1 MTKTRTPTLEHRYS
15 PDGKYIASGHVSGV
29 VSVISTDSGEIVRNF
44 QNHRMAVRCLTFS
57 HDSKC
62 LIAGSD
68 DKYLHIYD
76 LEKNK
81 LICECTGH
89 RDSIFTIDCHPK
101 MNQVFASGS
110 SDREIK
116 IWDLSK
122 RQGDMC
128 VLVVQTNVDKI
139 RGVKWSPFGD
149 QIAVVGESSS
159 VEVYNIKLN

>member
-29 VSVISTDSGEIVRNF
+29 VSVISTDSGEIVRKF

-81 LICECTGH
+81 LICECTCGV
-89 RDSIFTIDCHPK
+89 RATRI
-101 MNQVFASGS
+101 
-110 SDREIK
+110 
-116 IWDLSK
+116 
-122 RQGDMC
+122 
-128 VLVVQTNVDKI
+128 QTNT
-139 RGVKWSPFGD
+139 RTPTLEHRYGS
-149 QIAVVGESSS
+149 QR
-159 VEVYNIKLN
+159 

>member
-1 MTKTRTPTLEHRYS
+1 M
-15 PDGKYIASGHVSGV
+15 
-29 VSVISTDSGEIVRNF
+29 ISTDSGEIVRKF
-44 QNHRMAVRCLTFS
+44 QKHHMAVRSLTFS

-110 SDREIK
+110 SDRGLNMESFEAARRRAS
-116 IWDLSK
+116 WSSRRD
-122 RQGDMC
+122 G
-128 VLVVQTNVDKI
+128 KI
-139 RGVKWSPFGD
+139 RGVKWGPFGD

-159 VEVYNIKLN
+159 VEVYNIKLNWVLFIKLDYFHYYSYS